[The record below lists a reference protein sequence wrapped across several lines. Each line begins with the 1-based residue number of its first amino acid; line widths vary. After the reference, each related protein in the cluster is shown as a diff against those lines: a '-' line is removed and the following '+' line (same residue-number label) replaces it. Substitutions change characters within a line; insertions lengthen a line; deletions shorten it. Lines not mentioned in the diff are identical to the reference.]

1 MDSVN
6 NLKTEIVNFLC
17 SLGFLKHFIPIYK
30 NYLLTSIYKKKS
42 RTQCRKEFNTHMR
55 SCIVFQI
62 INKEIL
68 L

>member
-1 MDSVN
+1 MASVS
-6 NLKTEIVNFLC
+6 NLKTAIVNFLC
-17 SLGFLKHFIPIYK
+17 SLGFLKRFIPIYK
-30 NYLLTSIYKKKS
+30 NNLLKSIYKKKP
-42 RTQCRKEFNTHMR
+42 RTQYRKEFNTHMS